1 MAELS
6 PSTDLTVEESIPS
19 REDASRENG
28 KHKPNIGNLPEDCK
42 RMKSVQ
48 YVTQPSFEQNESNIG
63 ENFDDNNT
71 GSITDNNE
79 VINYN
84 TNADNDDSGSE
95 SSSNSPGFTHWQRQI
110 GGGSLAATAWRR

>member
-6 PSTDLTVEESIPS
+6 NEKSPSTVSPTSTSTEPTVSESIPS
-19 REDASRENG
+19 REDASREDG
-28 KHKPNIGNLPEDCK
+28 KRKPNIGNLPEDCK

-48 YVTQPSFEQNESNIG
+48 YVTQPSFEQNESNIR

-79 VINYN
+79 IIHK
-84 TNADNDDSGSE
+84 
-95 SSSNSPGFTHWQRQI
+95 THKC
-110 GGGSLAATAWRR
+110 